1 MDHHRTFR
9 EWFKKSSI
17 YLITIGCLFIFIG
30 MLTTVSP
37 SYRLSSTKLTDWTSE
52 VDSATFLYLMGL
64 ESSIF
69 QEAYPKDRDVPELS
83 LTLFQ
88 IITSIKPEDPR
99 SLFGNEVP
107 GFSIFDQHILI
118 AGEGTNYTNLPI
130 ESSPP
135 LDEVLKDREAIDGGD
150 ENREEEKPI
159 DKEKKATNTTG
170 DRQVVFIYNSH
181 NRESFLPH
189 LPDVTDPDQAHHPEV
204 NITKV
209 SDRLAKSLEENGIGT
224 IVDDT
229 DIMSMLN
236 ERSWGYGESYK
247 ASKEVVEEA
256 FAMNEQIQYVFDLHR
271 DSIRGDVTTKEF
283 NGKPYARIMIVVGAK
298 HENYEKNLEYA
309 TQLHY
314 LLEEKYPGLSRGVY
328 PKKGAGSNGV
338 YNQDISENALLLE
351 MGGVDNHLD
360 ELYRSADALAEVF
373 SDFYWDAEKVNVNQ

>member
-1 MDHHRTFR
+1 
-9 EWFKKSSI
+9 
-17 YLITIGCLFIFIG
+17 

-271 DSIRGDVTTKEF
+271 DSIRGDVTTKEI